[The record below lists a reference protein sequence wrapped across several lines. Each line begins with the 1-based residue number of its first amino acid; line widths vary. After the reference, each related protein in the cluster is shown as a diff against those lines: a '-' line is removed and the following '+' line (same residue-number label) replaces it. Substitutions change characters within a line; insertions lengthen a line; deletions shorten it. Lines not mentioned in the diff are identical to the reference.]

1 MQHEKISIESFFI
14 NLDPK
19 FFFSSKIKTVFPE
32 IELETELFI
41 LFFIAVKQYQI
52 IRKKLKL
59 VEIEKSPFELAMRS
73 LGNVRSKSRLFDS
86 KEEKKKENG
95 KSTSINYLAL

>member
-1 MQHEKISIESFFI
+1 MQHEKINIKSFFI

-41 LFFIAVKQYQI
+41 FVFHCCLAVSDNQEKTETGRKIAIWAHDAIPRECPKQKQI
-52 IRKKLKL
+52 VWFKRRKKERK
-59 VEIEKSPFELAMRS
+59 R
-73 LGNVRSKSRLFDS
+73 
-86 KEEKKKENG
+86 KKHFN
-95 KSTSINYLAL
+95 